1 MDITMLLHLRSIW
14 ILMMMLLLLLLLA
27 LNNLNASNSKLVSL
41 DTVMAMTMMMS
52 VWRTNRAVFGWDGT
66 SQRIQTMLGINS
78 RYFWCYREGNE
89 FAFFILTCS
98 RCVCGCVFH
107 LPTHHLKIDVPYV
120 RMRIYMSI
128 SIEAEIWTNRWMVG
142 WLFCFRKEWLEA
154 LTYAKRWRRTTSIHT
169 DVKGNYYV
177 VQTT

>member
-1 MDITMLLHLRSIW
+1 MDVTMLLHLRFIW
-14 ILMMMLLLLLLLA
+14 VLMMMLLLLLLLA

-41 DTVMAMTMMMS
+41 DTVMAMMMAMS
-52 VWRTNRAVFGWDGT
+52 DRRTNRAVFGWAFT

-98 RCVCGCVFH
+98 PCVFVYF
-107 LPTHHLKIDVPYV
+107 PSPHHLKIDVPYV

-128 SIEAEIWTNRWMVG
+128 SIEAEIWTNR
-142 WLFCFRKEWLEA
+142 
-154 LTYAKRWRRTTSIHT
+154 
-169 DVKGNYYV
+169 
-177 VQTT
+177 